1 MCGYGLPWENDANGG
16 IGGRGKESK
25 APGIDW
31 SQVFLE
37 SPFGTST
44 LTFLTNNVL

>member
-1 MCGYGLPWENDANGG
+1 MRGYGLPWENDVNGE

-25 APGIDW
+25 TPGRDL

-37 SPFGTST
+37 SLFGTSM